1 MPKVFLEFLTLFISS
16 CKGGVVLLSVYRN
29 LFITTLILMQYA
41 LILLLSDARP
51 KFCAYHIFICWC
63 NFISISISFLCKLTT
78 T

>member
-41 LILLLSDARP
+41 LILHLYYCLVMLGQSFVHIIFLYVGVILLA
-51 KFCAYHIFICWC
+51 
-63 NFISISISFLCKLTT
+63 
-78 T
+78 